1 MVMKRVEAL
10 ALFSLAG
17 GNIAPCPGY
26 TQSGDYK
33 CDHDSTHRVCAQ
45 LVKSSHDDTPL
56 EWGSKS
62 FWEITDQKSF
72 EWNDDIVGQPNPGEC
87 VYCLPIPR
95 ASCPARGQPCSVVRA
110 ALEPIVVRYS
120 LLNSLARA
128 RLPTPRSSWCICMW
142 ATAELIEKVGCHNV
156 HLRCESTD
164 IEYVL
169 SQYND
174 QGQKLD
180 AAHSCLREK
189 CGHAAKASAQATL
202 TEA

>member
-1 MVMKRVEAL
+1 MFGFRSYRLGNPGRLPGWSWKRVEAL

-62 FWEITDQKSF
+62 FWEITGQKSI
-72 EWNDDIVGQPNPGEC
+72 EWNDDIVGQPNPGEY
-87 VYCLPIPR
+87 VYSLPIPR
-95 ASCPARGQPCSVVRA
+95 ASSCLVALCLARGDLLRCLLTLQKADRS
-110 ALEPIVVRYS
+110 S
-120 LLNSLARA
+120 LLPCTGALA
-128 RLPTPRSSWCICMW
+128 
-142 ATAELIEKVGCHNV
+142 CHSQLLV
-156 HLRCESTD
+156 HLHVGDCRAHRESGLPQRPLAVRVD
-164 IEYVL
+164 RHRVR
-169 SQYND
+169 SQPV
-174 QGQKLD
+174 QRPG
-180 AAHSCLREK
+180 
-189 CGHAAKASAQATL
+189 

>member
-1 MVMKRVEAL
+1 MKLVAAAL
-10 ALFSLAG
+10 SLLNLAA

-26 TQSGDYK
+26 TQSSDYK

-45 LVKSSHDDTPL
+45 LVKNSHDDTPL

-62 FWEITDQKSF
+62 FWEITDQKAF